1 MDNEVQIK
9 TEMKLNMTIIIDSK
23 QEIKLTNN
31 RQEPKSQKPHQALGS

>member
-1 MDNEVQIK
+1 MEIK

-31 RQEPKSQKPHQALGS
+31 RQEPKFQKPHQALAS

>member
-31 RQEPKSQKPHQALGS
+31 RQEPKSQKPHQAPGS